1 MTTTIISALWR
12 KIHGMGM
19 TNPKEAGPLLADLD
33 RRLKKLEASIEELA
47 NDRSK
52 PAKAAGRNL
61 PAKPKGDD
69 G

>member
-1 MTTTIISALWR
+1 MAHIIVSLWN

-19 TNPKEAGPLLADLD
+19 TNPKEAGPLLCDLD
-33 RRLKKLEASIEELA
+33 TRLKKMEARIEELA

-52 PAKAAGRNL
+52 SAKAARRDI